1 MSSVTTPARRVAPG
15 RHQLHA
21 DGAASLW
28 KSVRPLDAF
37 LFSLFL
43 FDRLPVAGVLPFGVG
58 LSALLVFVGFL
69 RKPLYQVR
77 YHGLV
82 MLLCAATVLYLG
94 AVSWINDVDF
104 AQRLLRIALLFALAL
119 TVMQGRFHWF
129 SACVGLMISSILV
142 NIPLFYAGVAPD
154 LYHPYLTGWFYDK
167 NVSGMWYA
175 CLAILG
181 LFVIRRVKW
190 QLVWSLGM
198 MAVLFL
204 TGSRTSMAAY
214 LVGLA
219 WFLLRNRL
227 AWIVRLGLAGILI
240 WTLDFAEERLARI
253 GVFASRG
260 SSDEF
265 RLEIARLTHMK
276 VSGSPWYGSGL
287 STAFVDMKDRTFW
300 FHDSY
305 AALRVEGGIPL
316 VVAVAGVL
324 FILLGLQ
331 IFSSQRKVS
340 FRARVGEAA
349 CFVVLVCAWKL
360 GEVFFSS
367 VAMLVLGFTLWAHFA
382 EPSEEVRDG
391 LLPPEL
397 KAGLGM
403 DQEDPLA
410 DAISTDPAPTDA
422 VPARRAL

>member
-1 MSSVTTPARRVAPG
+1 MAPG

-21 DGAASLW
+21 DAQASMW
-28 KSVRPLDAF
+28 KSIRPLDAF

-43 FDRLPVAGVLPFGVG
+43 LDRLPVAGVLPFGVG
-58 LSALLVFVGFL
+58 LSALLIFIGFL

-77 YHGLV
+77 YHGIV
-82 MLLCAATVLYLG
+82 MLLFAATVLYLG
-94 AVSWINDVDF
+94 AVSWVNDVDF
-104 AQRLLRIALLFALAL
+104 AQRLVRITLLFALVL

-129 SACVGLMISSILV
+129 SAFIGLMISSVLV
-142 NIPLFYAGVAPD
+142 NIPMFYLGLAPD

-190 QLVWSLGM
+190 QAAWSLGM

-214 LVGLA
+214 LAALA
-219 WFLLRNRL
+219 WFILRNRL
-227 AWIVRLGLAGILI
+227 PWVLRLGLVGVLI
-240 WTLDFAEERLARI
+240 WALDYAEEQLARI
-253 GVFASRG
+253 GVFASRS
-260 SSDEF
+260 SSDDF
-265 RLEIARLTHMK
+265 RFEIARQTARK
-276 VSGSPWYGSGL
+276 VSESPWYGSGL
-287 STAFVDMKDRTFW
+287 STAFVEMKDRTFW

-316 VVAVAGVL
+316 LVAIAGVL

-331 IFSSQRKVS
+331 VFSSKRNVTL
-340 FRARVGEAA
+340 RARVGEAA

-367 VAMLVLGFTLWAHFA
+367 AAMLVLGFALWAHFA
-382 EPSEEVRDG
+382 EPSEDVRDG
-391 LLPPEL
+391 LMPPEL
-397 KAGLGM
+397 KSGLGM
-403 DQEDPLA
+403 DPEDPLA
-410 DAISTDPAPTDA
+410 DAISTDPAPTDDA
-422 VPARRAL
+422 PARRAL